1 MTGVALHSR
10 ADGLRAHASAELEA
24 QDVVLAE
31 LCAALFVSLPRSDQ
45 RRRGEAY
52 VRGLLGARGRKSIR
66 SIAALIG
73 GQAAEQ
79 SLHHFISSST
89 WEWGPVRRALAQFVV
104 GALAPQA
111 WVVRP

>member
-1 MTGVALHSR
+1 MSGVALYTR
-10 ADGLRAHASAELEA
+10 AEQRRHHASAGLET

-31 LCAALFVSLPRSDQ
+31 LCAVLFASLPRSDQ

-52 VRGLLGARGRKSIR
+52 VRGLLGAQGRKSIR
-66 SIAALIG
+66 NIAALIG

-89 WEWGPVRRALAQFVV
+89 WDWSPVRRA
-104 GALAPQA
+104 
-111 WVVRP
+111 